1 MATSN
6 QIFPDIS
13 KEARNVDRVAIT
25 PGYDRLEMNG
35 AIQAAAAAMRAAT
48 PPLTSGSVA
57 VAACMFLAV
66 SFAEEIGCKDF
77 DKKLAVK
84 LRRVADLLDHQKN
97 VGSILEWF
105 AQAVPVP
112 TDKTRSVQIGVH
124 YEEITEMMYA
134 LCEMPVLRDKMREL
148 ADMYKQHLGG
158 ADSTPVDHKELLDS
172 LCDQIVTATGV
183 GYMFG
188 FDMDGALAEV
198 NRSNWSKFVDG
209 KAVFDANGKIAKG
222 PGYFKPDLSKYVA
235 KGDSQA

>member
-1 MATSN
+1 MTTSN

-13 KEARNVDRVAIT
+13 EETRNVDRVEIT
-25 PGYDRLEMNG
+25 PSCDRLEMNA
-35 AIQAAAAAMRAAT
+35 AIQAAAAAMRAAM
-48 PPLTSGSVA
+48 PPSTTCSVA
-57 VAACMFLAV
+57 VAACVFLAV
-66 SFAEEIGCKDF
+66 RFADEVGCKDF
-77 DKKLAVK
+77 DQKLAVK
-84 LRRVADLLDHQKN
+84 LRSVADLLDRQEN

-124 YEEITEMMYA
+124 YEEISEMM
-134 LCEMPVLRDKMREL
+134 LCLSERLCMQEQMEGL
-148 ADMYKQHLGG
+148 ADTYKQFAGPV
-158 ADSTPVDHKELLDS
+158 DSTAINHKELLDS

-222 PGYFKPDLSKYVA
+222 PGYFKPDLSKYLA